1 MIVIGTIVFM
11 PILLILTLWFFY
23 YFSSEKYLKKIPGP
37 TPLPIIGNIHQIG
50 TDAGGLEC
58 ICRFQ
63 QKYGSIYKIRTMFD
77 IANVFISDPKLAEEI
92 LKSHELLDKGATY
105 DFFHSWLGTGL
116 LTSTGKKWKEHRRML
131 TPSFH
136 FKILEGFID
145 TFNKYGNVL
154 ISKLESEV
162 GKSSFD
168 VYPYMVLYT
177 LDIICATSM
186 GTNINAQ
193 KESDSEYVRCVEE
206 MCRILT
212 DRSVSI
218 VKSIDFL
225 YKFTEDYRI
234 ECKALRVLHK
244 FTDSVIAKRKEELAR
259 NDTTLDDDNDS
270 DLGIKKRLTLLD
282 AILQYKQEGKGIPDK
297 EIREQVD
304 TFMFGG
310 HDTTWIGISG
320 ILYGLALNQRVQ
332 ETVVEEINS
341 VLCNKSTDANYQDL
355 QDMKYLEMVVKE
367 CLRLYPPVPII
378 ARRMPK
384 DTAIGEYILPKGTDV
399 TINIRSLHLDPTYF
413 PDPEKFSP
421 ERFTTEIQSTRPA
434 HSYIPFSAGPRNCL
448 AQKFAMLEMKAAV
461 VKILKVF
468 RVLPAIPD
476 HTPRFGGLIVL
487 KSENGVRIRL
497 EKRKL

>member
-1 MIVIGTIVFM
+1 M
-11 PILLILTLWFFY
+11 PILLILILWFFF

-37 TPLPIIGNIHQIG
+37 TPLPIIGNIHQLG
-50 TDAGGLEC
+50 TDAGGLDC
-58 ICRFQ
+58 IWRFH
-63 QKYGSIYKIRTMFD
+63 QKYGSIYKLRIMFD
-77 IANVFISDPKLAEEI
+77 VANVIISDPKLAEEI
-92 LKSHELLDKGATY
+92 LKSYELLDKGATY
-105 DFFHSWLGTGL
+105 EFFHRWLGTGL
-116 LTSTGKKWKEHRRML
+116 LTSTGKKWKERRRML

-162 GKSSFD
+162 GKSSID
-168 VYPYMVLYT
+168 VYPYIVLYT
-177 LDIICATSM
+177 LDIICASSM

-193 KESDSEYVRCVEE
+193 KDSDSAYVRSVEE

-212 DRSVSI
+212 NRSLSI

-225 YKFTEDYRI
+225 YIFTEDYRI
-234 ECKALRVLHK
+234 ERKALRVLHK

-259 NDTTLDDDNDS
+259 NDTTLDDDDDDS
-270 DLGIKKRLTLLD
+270 DLGIKKRLTFLD
-282 AILQYKQEGKGIPDK
+282 TILQYKEDGKGISDK

-304 TFMFGG
+304 TFMFAG
-310 HDTTWIGISG
+310 HDTTSMGISG
-320 ILYGLALNQRVQ
+320 ILYGLALNQSVQ

-355 QDMKYLEMVVKE
+355 QDMKYLEMVIKE

-399 TINIRSLHLDPTYF
+399 SINIHSLHLDPTYF
-413 PDPEKFSP
+413 PNPEKFSP
-421 ERFTTEIQSTRPA
+421 ERFTREIQSTRPS
-434 HSYIPFSAGPRNCL
+434 HSFIPFSAGPRNCIGL
-448 AQKFAMLEMKAAV
+448 KFAMLEMKAAV
-461 VKILKVF
+461 IKILKAF
-468 RVLPAIPD
+468 RVLPAIPE
-476 HTPRFGGLIVL
+476 HIPQFGGLIVL